1 MTPRSRRHPLLPI
14 SLLAVLAALALP
26 AAAGAVELQIVN
38 ANTSAYHDDEVWVA
52 VHGTGNYD
60 VTNHE
65 TPAVAVPD
73 NEPKLL
79 SELPGGILEINEIE
93 SGRVYISYGTP
104 TKEPPDFESKTSRFG
119 WIELNE
125 KPGVDA
131 DKVNLTAVDQFGIGM
146 RLDSYAT
153 PAGGGEHLEELSS
166 ANSDTIFAALQR
178 IPGGEGATIRN
189 SANDIVRVLSPTHTT
204 AYPDLGEYVRS
215 MAGKEITVHS
225 TYSAEE
231 MFASSR
237 YSGSFE
243 ADGSIVLRGSF
254 HGPAI
259 PKFEAPAEIHLAG
272 EQLIED
278 VYSGGDTPNN
288 LEGEIRHDVLVGFMA
303 GYWDGNYGND
313 ALAFCDNP
321 EEHRPGY
328 EAFPYCPTG
337 FNQPAFG
344 AARPAL
350 SAFPTCEQYAAT
362 IGEYA
367 EMYGNPYS
375 DGAAGNVAI
384 NVNKSNSGK
393 TVGSLKL
400 TILPDSGDA
409 HPTTAGNSNCG
420 AAEPAPPPGPESAPA
435 SDSTPNAPHK
445 AGKHTVSGV
454 GATFFKRAHVRRGKA
469 KVGVLRCPGGCTRVK
484 LTARQ
489 GRKLL
494 GVAKLKRAGK
504 QDALVLHLTKLGR
517 KALARR
523 SRTKVRLTLLA
534 KPAGGPTQK
543 LNRSVLL
550 VRGAAKHGRRR

>member
-1 MTPRSRRHPLLPI
+1 MTPRSRRRPLLPI
-14 SLLAVLAALALP
+14 SLLALLAALALP

-38 ANTSAYHDDEVWVA
+38 ASTHHDDEVWVA
-52 VHGTGNYD
+52 VHGEPSPYD
-60 VTNHE
+60 VTNNE

-73 NEPKLL
+73 NTPKLL

-104 TKEPPDFESKTSRFG
+104 TTEPPDFESKTSRFG

-125 KPGVDA
+125 KPGDDS

-146 RLDSYAT
+146 RLDTYAT
-153 PAGGGEHLEELSS
+153 VAAGGEHLEELGS

-189 SANDIVRVLSPTHTT
+189 SSNEIVRVLSPTHTT

-215 MAGKEITVHS
+215 MAGREITVHS
-225 TYSAEE
+225 TFSAEE
-231 MFASSR
+231 KFASSR

-243 ADGSIVLRGSF
+243 ADGSITLRGSF
-254 HGPAI
+254 HGPAL
-259 PKFEAPAEIHLAG
+259 PKFEAPTEIHLPG
-272 EQLIED
+272 NQLIED
-278 VYSGGDTPNN
+278 VYTGGGTEND

-303 GYWDGNYGND
+303 GYWGGAYGDD
-313 ALAFCDNP
+313 ALGFCTNP
-321 EEHRPGY
+321 EEHRSGY

-337 FNQPAFG
+337 FNKPAFG
-344 AARPAL
+344 DARPAL
-350 SAFPTCEQYAAT
+350 SPFPTCEQYAAT

-384 NVNKSNSGK
+384 NVNKSDSGK

-409 HPTTAGNSNCG
+409 QPTTAGNSNCG
-420 AAEPAPPPGPESAPA
+420 AAAPAPPPSPA
-435 SDSTPNAPHK
+435 SASTTSPGGQQEV
-445 AGKHTVSGV
+445 GKQSTGAV
-454 GATFFKRAHVRRGKA
+454 GARFFKRAHVRRGKA
-469 KVGVLRCPGGCTRVK
+469 KVGVLRCPGGCTRVR
-484 LTARQ
+484 LIARQ

-504 QDALVLHLTKLGR
+504 RRALVLRLTKLGR

-543 LNRSVLL
+543 LNHSVLL
-550 VRGAAKHGRRR
+550 VRGTAKRGRRR